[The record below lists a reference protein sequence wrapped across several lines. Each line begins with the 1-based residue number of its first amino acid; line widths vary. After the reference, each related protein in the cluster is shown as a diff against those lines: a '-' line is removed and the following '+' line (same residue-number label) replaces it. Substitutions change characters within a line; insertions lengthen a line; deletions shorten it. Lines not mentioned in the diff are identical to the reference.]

1 MQIWG
6 ADAVAPP
13 HPHPPLMF
21 SSPPQAWRS
30 VAPWIRPR
38 LGGTTTPPD
47 PQKKGSRPPPA
58 LSTPHIWHLGGETRS
73 LSAPRP
79 HLPHIALRCPP
90 PPHIHPPKC
99 PHITCREGGT
109 RSPPPPWIPPPAAA
123 LNPSTPCREGGT
135 GSPPAPQ
142 IHPPHPPHI
151 TREGGSSP
159 TSPPLSS
166 PLPPQICPG
175 GGNGCPPAAPRPPPH
190 LSQPLPGCHWDPQ
203 GWEVLGGFGGLP
215 PPHRVSVS
223 LGGSWRSSPPP
234 PTSPP
239 PNMEE
244 LPHESG
250 QEPPPDPPAGT
261 HG

>member
-1 MQIWG
+1 MLL
-6 ADAVAPP
+6 P
-13 HPHPPLMF
+13 PPLMF

-30 VAPWIRPR
+30 VAPWIRPQ
-38 LGGTTTPPD
+38 LGGTRTPPD

-99 PHITCREGGT
+99 PHITCRQ
-109 RSPPPPWIPPPAAA
+109 
-123 LNPSTPCREGGT
+123 GGT

-159 TSPPLSS
+159 ISPPLSS

-175 GGNGCPPAAPRPPPH
+175 GGNGCPPAAPRPPSPP
-190 LSQPLPGCHWDPQ
+190 SQPLPGCHWDPQ

-215 PPHRVSVS
+215 PPHRVSVPQ
-223 LGGSWRSSPPP
+223 GGSWRSSPPP
-234 PTSPP
+234 SPHPHPPTWRSCPTRAARSPRRTP
-239 PNMEE
+239 LRAPMGEGPQAAPLFFGGE
-244 LPHESG
+244 ALS
-250 QEPPPDPPAGT
+250 
-261 HG
+261 